1 MSNDN
6 GLISSLDLSAT
17 GAVDSN
23 FFLRKGQPI
32 TVPSPL
38 EIISP
43 DGTKTTTISVSN
55 SGSTVIDSELD
66 LRFENN
72 DGNVFFTAPDGTIFA
87 VAVSNGGDTN
97 FQTSGT
103 AQLNI
108 TSDGVTTIAPI
119 TQASGNGALRIQ
131 NGADC
136 PVPVNFVTWVGG
148 NSITGLTVGN
158 LQTYGYTSVGGR
170 ICLDLDANG
179 SEVIVGDVAT
189 VGGAVLNVNG
199 TLGLSRVF
207 DTLYNPPPTP
217 HVNIVTTLFS
227 TGVSIPTTGFVSP
240 TFTLTPG
247 VYQLNCEY
255 TAFNSLD
262 YAIPANGTIATK
274 MFLIGPPGFNPRAD
288 AIYFTTAMVPS
299 LAGAPTGFPAEANFQ
314 SGFIII
320 PVIGANTFAISV
332 DTNEEAYNFGG
343 TALNTGLNFTIIKFS
358 S

>member
-17 GAVDSN
+17 GAIDSN
-23 FFLRKGQPI
+23 FFLRKGVPL
-32 TVPSPL
+32 TVPTPL
-38 EIISP
+38 TIISP
-43 DGTKTTTISVSN
+43 DTTKETTISVSN
-55 SGSTVIDSELD
+55 TGSTVIDSELD
-66 LRFENN
+66 LTFANN
-72 DGNVFFTAPDGTIFA
+72 DGNVFFQAPDGSRFGVS
-87 VAVSNGGDTN
+87 VANGGNTIL
-97 FQTSGT
+97 QTLGA

-108 TSDGVTTIAPI
+108 VSDGVTTIAPGVQ
-119 TQASGNGALRIQ
+119 TTGSGALRIQ
-131 NGADC
+131 NGTAC
-136 PVPVNFVTWVGG
+136 PVPVNFITWVGG
-148 NSITGLTVGN
+148 NSTTGLTVGN

-207 DTLYNPPPTP
+207 DTLYNPP

-247 VYQLNCEY
+247 VYQINCEY

-262 YAIPANGTIATK
+262 YAIPANGTIQTT
-274 MFLIGPPGFNPRAD
+274 MFLIGPPGFNPQA
-288 AIYFTTAMVPS
+288 ATIYFTTAMVPS
-299 LAGAPTGFPAEANFQ
+299 LAGAPTGFPAQANFQ

-320 PVIGANTFAISV
+320 PAIGANTFRISV
-332 DTNEEAYNFGG
+332 DTNQQAYNFGG
-343 TALNTGLNFTIIKFS
+343 TTLNNGLNFTIIKFS

>member
-1 MSNDN
+1 MNNQN
-6 GLISSLDLSAT
+6 GLISSNDMSGT
-17 GAVDSN
+17 GDPSSN

-32 TVPSPL
+32 VVPSSFQ
-38 EIISP
+38 IVSP
-43 DGTKTTTISVSN
+43 DTTKVTTISVSN
-55 SGSTVIDSELD
+55 TGSTVIDSELD
-66 LRFENN
+66 LTFANN
-72 DGNVFFTAPDGTIFA
+72 DGNVFFQAPDGSQFNIS
-87 VAVSNGGDTN
+87 VSNGGDTN
-97 FQTSGT
+97 LQTEGV
-103 AQLNI
+103 AQI
-108 TSDGVTTIAPI
+108 TIVTDGVTTIAPVVQ
-119 TQASGNGALRIQ
+119 TTGSGALRIQ
-131 NGADC
+131 NGTAC
-136 PVPVNFVTWVGG
+136 PVPVNFITWVGG
-148 NSITGLTVGN
+148 NSTTGLTVGN

-170 ICLDLDANG
+170 ICLDLDPNG

-207 DTLYNPPPTP
+207 DTLYNPP

-227 TGVSIPTTGFVSP
+227 TGVSIPVNGFVSP

-247 VYQLNCEY
+247 VYQINCEY

-288 AIYFTTAMVPS
+288 SIYFTTAMIPS

-332 DTNEEAYNFGG
+332 DTNDQAYNFGG